1 MREDFVR
8 FAGLFLLLSRSHDGR
23 HNSLGEG
30 CCCGWQR
37 AACVPDAACLA
48 RALCIQQTLVHRRSL
63 ALLQWLQ
70 NKVQVVDTWLSQW
83 KSLLD
88 FVEKLDRIRHW
99 IRYGDAALWR
109 NVFCVVVV
117 SCITLAL

>member
-1 MREDFVR
+1 M
-8 FAGLFLLLSRSHDGR
+8 
-23 HNSLGEG
+23 
-30 CCCGWQR
+30 
-37 AACVPDAACLA
+37 PDAACLA

-88 FVEKLDRIRHW
+88 FVEKLDRIRHR